1 MNHYFGN
8 EPRHLSL
15 NECKSKTRK
24 QNKKKKASLLETFD
38 FTSVHIF
45 FRLLY
50 ENIFLYSEVKTK
62 IFSLTNMFFMSSC

>member
-1 MNHYFGN
+1 MNVKAKQEN
-8 EPRHLSL
+8 
-15 NECKSKTRK
+15 KTR
-24 QNKKKKASLLETFD
+24 KKKASLLETFD